1 MNKNCLEIIS
11 CNKKKLNIGNNK
23 VIAKMNICKS
33 LIKMLDK
40 LSFGKKPPEDT
51 LEKAR
56 LTESKSLKSIK
67 LYKNITKI
75 VEIK

>member
-1 MNKNCLEIIS
+1 
-11 CNKKKLNIGNNK
+11 
-23 VIAKMNICKS
+23 
-33 LIKMLDK
+33 MLDK